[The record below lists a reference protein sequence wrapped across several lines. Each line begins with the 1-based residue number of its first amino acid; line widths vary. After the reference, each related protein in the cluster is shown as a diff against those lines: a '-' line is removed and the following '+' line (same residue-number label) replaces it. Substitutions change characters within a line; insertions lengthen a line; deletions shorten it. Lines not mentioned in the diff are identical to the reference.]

1 MTINTKMM
9 EEVMGQNDIN
19 IDSNVKGLLEGLKIE
34 IAMDCKEQLDS
45 DVVDVN
51 YPFIGTNVRN
61 I

>member
-34 IAMDCKEQLDS
+34 IAMDCKE
-45 DVVDVN
+45 
-51 YPFIGTNVRN
+51 
-61 I
+61 